1 VLVVAGLVNHP
12 SFRNV
17 AEDIIEVAQKYNI
30 KSFWGPKYLGGR
42 RRDYGLRPV
51 IIGSL
56 IDSNMHFYL
65 SLFQAQPVRRLAYL
79 TAEGPLD
86 TGWWNPHIFNGY
98 MVVANSYWTAR
109 WLTEAK
115 IDVHA
120 IIHHA
125 YNPAAVEK
133 ALEKPLTPQGSNRR
147 TVWLSYMGQ
156 IGPRKRIEIALDA
169 LRIAQRRT
177 GYGIGL
183 VTNAAVDAYL
193 KPDDKKIVKMGQ
205 FGNMPRDRALAL
217 VAGSQYYM
225 HLSRSEGFGMPALE
239 ARALGIPLI
248 AVDMQPTTEFVPR
261 KAAYWVPTRDTTR
274 VDGYGMMSF
283 IEHIYDVDEAADIM
297 VQAYDTYLNHR
308 DDYEEMKNACRVGVE
323 EYAHTRMYRRLISL
337 LGF

>member
-1 VLVVAGLVNHP
+1 VFVVAGLVNHP

-17 AEDIIEVAQKYNI
+17 AEDIIDVARQRNI
-30 KSFWGPKYLGGR
+30 KTVWGPSYLDGKQ
-42 RRDYGLRPV
+42 RDYTLRPV
-51 IIGSL
+51 VIGSTV
-56 IDSNMHFYL
+56 DSNMHFYL
-65 SLFQAQPVRRLAYL
+65 SLFQAHPVKRLAYL

-86 TGWWNPHIFNGY
+86 TVWWRPNLFGGY
-98 MVVANSYWTAR
+98 IVVANSNWTAR
-109 WLTEAK
+109 WLAESKVDA
-115 IDVHA
+115 HA
-120 IIHHA
+120 VVHHA
-125 YNPAAVEK
+125 YNPEMVER
-133 ALEKPLTPQGSNRR
+133 ALKKPLTPQGSDGR
-147 TVWLSYMGQ
+147 TVWLSYLGQ
-156 IGPRKRIEIALDA
+156 TGPRKRIEVALDA

-193 KPDDKKIVKMGQ
+193 KPDDRKIVKMGQ

-217 VAGSQYYM
+217 IAGSQYYM

-261 KAAYWVPTRDTTR
+261 KAAYWVPARDTAR

-308 DDYEEMKNACRVGVE
+308 DDYEEMKHSCRVGVE